1 MARSSRPKGSGS
13 RQGDRPTP
21 TPSTPPANAELEA
34 EIERAIG
41 SVVGQSQ
48 RGQVARRVI
57 SLIRSEAFSGPLP
70 PPQHLAE
77 YEKICPGLADR
88 IMKMAEVGQ
97 IRNEDR
103 IDHVIDREY
112 DDRRVG
118 MYFGFAALCCS
129 CDLRDDSLRQR
140 SRSSR
145 RLSLGRCRPG
155 NDCQQF
161 HTGPRRNA
169 VATSKG
175 RRRKKTTRQGLII
188 RRKPLRRGLCCS
200 LAP

>member
-48 RGQVARRVI
+48 RGQVARRVV

-118 MYFGFAALCCS
+118 MYFGFAALALLVVCGTILYAS
-129 CDLRDDSLRQR
+129 GHEVAGGSLLGVAVLGTIV
-140 SRSSR
+140 SSFIR
-145 RLSLGRCRPG
+145 GRGELPW
-155 NDCQQF
+155 
-161 HTGPRRNA
+161 PRRK
-169 VATSKG
+169 SDEE
-175 RRRKKTTRQGLII
+175 KKQTDKT
-188 RRKPLRRGLCCS
+188 
-200 LAP
+200 